1 MMKPIHNFAN
11 FVMFGMPPLTN
22 VFRVRLN
29 VFKIRK
35 LSPLADSLMTARV
48 FKRWF
53 QCMNIMARIPIPGY
67 CGVIFAKTGIYREF
81 SFSRSTKNSSN
92 RLNSCWL
99 ENCHLSSRKTLSYFA
114 RDLFSLWIVENHKN

>member
-67 CGVIFAKTGIYREF
+67 CGVIFAKLVYTENLAFQGQLKTVATG
-81 SFSRSTKNSSN
+81 
-92 RLNSCWL
+92 
-99 ENCHLSSRKTLSYFA
+99 
-114 RDLFSLWIVENHKN
+114 